1 MLLSETGTKQEHVI
15 LFVHSFFGNPCKFG
29 NNEKDL
35 YRRKKNTLRCLYS
48 QSNEDCW
55 KYEGK
60 TTQCLNLGIFLLSR
74 I

>member
-35 YRRKKNTLRCLYS
+35 YRCKKYFEVFV
-48 QSNEDCW
+48 QSV
-55 KYEGK
+55 
-60 TTQCLNLGIFLLSR
+60 
-74 I
+74 